1 MREISWGEEKKDP
14 PKKKEKEKKYIIS
27 IDYNGTNHS
36 KLYYRNCT
44 DVVQREN
51 LITFHSNGAYRI
63 IPYYQVHEIELTLE
77 KF

>member
-14 PKKKEKEKKYIIS
+14 PKKKEKEKKYRIA
-27 IDYNGTNHS
+27 IDYGNGGPNC
-36 KLYYRNCT
+36 YYRNCS

-51 LITFHSNGAYRI
+51 SITFYFNGEYKI
-63 IPYYQVHEIELTLE
+63 IPYYRVFEIELALE